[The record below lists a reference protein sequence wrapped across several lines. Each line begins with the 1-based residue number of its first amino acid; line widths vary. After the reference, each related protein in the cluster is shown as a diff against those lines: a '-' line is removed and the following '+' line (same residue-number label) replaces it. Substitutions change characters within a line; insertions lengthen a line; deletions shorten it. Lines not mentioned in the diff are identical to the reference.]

1 MNHYQALRL
10 VAMRAVVRPD
20 REYLIRRIIRWY
32 AKTFSTPIG
41 VVEEMPLDRVLLDFY
56 EEKYAE
62 MSEEDRDAEIA
73 ELVATEDE
81 RYTQMVA
88 KDAEEADLF
97 EFERLMEAEDREKS
111 KRNEER
117 RKKKAEGKIADPQQQ
132 RGPVVE
138 RELPQLD
145 LPQLPAELPPSIT
158 MSFMAPD
165 EFERELEG
173 FGAMGQPEKS

>member
-32 AKTFSTPIG
+32 AKTFSTPIN

-62 MSEEDRDAEIA
+62 MSEEERETEIS
-73 ELVATEDE
+73 ELIATEDE
-81 RYTQMVA
+81 RYAQMMA

-97 EFERLMEAEDREKS
+97 EFERLMEAEDREKA
-111 KRNEER
+111 KRSAER
-117 RKKKAEGKIADPQQQ
+117 RKKKAEGKIAETQPQL
-132 RGPVVE
+132 GPVVE
-138 RELPQLD
+138 RELPQHD
-145 LPQLPAELPPSIT
+145 LPQLPGELPPSIT
-158 MSFMAPD
+158 MSFMAPE
-165 EFERELEG
+165 EFERELDG